1 MDTAVYLQIFYRRG
15 QIIDNTWGG
24 KYKIVYLGVNWDRGL
39 LIVNFDFGA
48 GSVFL
53 VDFDEEVLFE
63 GSGWV
68 VEEVVSDTLGFK
80 TMVIFFVGVELKFVV
95 EIVFEF
101 RAVASDFEGQVSILL
116 GLLDFVELLEWGFRR
131 SWCVDF
137 FNWWLDKD
145 PLEFTRDSIALDN
158 HAHGVRVEPFQNT
171 QLVVIFIQTWNVIAM
186 VVI

>member
-1 MDTAVYLQIFYRRG
+1 M
-15 QIIDNTWGG
+15 
-24 KYKIVYLGVNWDRGL
+24 

-116 GLLDFVELLEWGFRR
+116 GLLDFVELLE
-131 SWCVDF
+131 
-137 FNWWLDKD
+137 
-145 PLEFTRDSIALDN
+145 
-158 HAHGVRVEPFQNT
+158 
-171 QLVVIFIQTWNVIAM
+171 
-186 VVI
+186 